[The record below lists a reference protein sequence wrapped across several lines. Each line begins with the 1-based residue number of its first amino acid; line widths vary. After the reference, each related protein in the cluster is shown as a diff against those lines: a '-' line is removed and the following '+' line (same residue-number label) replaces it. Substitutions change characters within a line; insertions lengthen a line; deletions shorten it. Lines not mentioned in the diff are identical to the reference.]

1 VKKLPLSAERKQ
13 SFLLD
18 IYSTAANWANN
29 IECIESLLVSSRH
42 GRKRRALWLT
52 RPKARFPLP
61 ELTARVNGDRFPL
74 PVNTGR
80 VDGRAF
86 PLAELP
92 VNPASGNRALHYG
105 AYWLPFC
112 LHVHSLTYLL
122 TYTEC
127 SLAFPLSDSHSTAG
141 RAVFALWCF
150 SIVLIFCPF
159 LRAPHIFVIPDL
171 CSKTPRR
178 LPLPPFDLRLYGSY
192 YYYYYYYY
200 YFIGFQKF
208 LSSLCFSFCCLLL
221 KMELV
226 THWRM

>member
-1 VKKLPLSAERKQ
+1 MKKLPLSAERKQ

-52 RPKARFPLP
+52 RPKAR
-61 ELTARVNGDRFPL
+61 
-74 PVNTGR
+74 
-80 VDGRAF
+80 F

-200 YFIGFQKF
+200 FIGFQKF